1 VEGEIRKWL
10 KTQQLMRYKGKGWG
24 KKPHKNVKDASL
36 KHRDLKAG
44 VVRAKRSGAGQT
56 GSLLSHDKATPTA

>member
-1 VEGEIRKWL
+1 MEGEIRKWL

-36 KHRDLKAG
+36 KHGDTKSRNSEGQEKWHRSDRLT
-44 VVRAKRSGAGQT
+44 AK
-56 GSLLSHDKATPTA
+56 P